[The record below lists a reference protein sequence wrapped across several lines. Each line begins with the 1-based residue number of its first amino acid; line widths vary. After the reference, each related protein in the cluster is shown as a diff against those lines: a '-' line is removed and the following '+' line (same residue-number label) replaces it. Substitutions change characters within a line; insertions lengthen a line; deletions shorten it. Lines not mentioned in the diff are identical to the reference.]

1 MLFRSWKEKIRE
13 FFEPYDNKKNREA
26 QKLIPNL
33 ATNENNNNIYKDG
46 TIMLFPTNLSGS
58 EWCLGEQNLNSIP
71 TFSTNGHNNKIIQ
84 KNEKNITYWN
94 VKSGIITYRSS
105 NEKGR
110 SCRLNIFPST
120 TRQVNDSHT
129 AIKQG
134 FIGNSRDL
142 KNQEITFVGRL
153 HRVIHK
159 HLETSI
165 KIRGGYHHSYA
176 PDQAAC
182 IGMAVSHK
190 STGHTARRAKELTH
204 PIYEYEEL
212 SPKFEFFTQENV
224 WFAMKVTSWNNNNNN
239 DDDDDD
245 DLKGTVTN
253 RCYIDSEPFLP
264 DGRLRNGYRLYSEWI
279 DHGNGKKYKE
289 IVNWAGG
296 VPITVRIDGWDSVDL
311 YALSAREIMPPL

>member
-1 MLFRSWKEKIRE
+1 MLFPSWKEKVRE
-13 FFEPYDNKKNREA
+13 FFEPYDNKNREI
-26 QKLIPNL
+26 QKSIPNL
-33 ATNENNNNIYKDG
+33 AINENNDNIYKDG
-46 TIMLFPTNLSGS
+46 TIMLFSTNLSGS
-58 EWCLGEQNLNSIP
+58 EWCLGERNPNSIP
-71 TFSTNGHNNKIIQ
+71 TFSTSNRNNNKIIK
-84 KNEKNITYWN
+84 KNERNIAYWN
-94 VKSGIITYRSS
+94 VKSGNIIYRSS

-120 TRQVNDSHT
+120 TRQVSDWHT

-153 HRVIHK
+153 HTVLHR

-182 IGMAVSHK
+182 IGMGVSHK

-212 SPKFEFFTQENV
+212 PPRFEFFTQDNV
-224 WFAMKVTSWNNNNNN
+224 WFAMKVTSWNNNNL
-239 DDDDDD
+239 D
-245 DLKGTVTN
+245 GTVTN
-253 RCYIDSEPFLP
+253 RCYVDSEPFLP

-279 DHGNGKKYKE
+279 DHNGT
-289 IVNWAGG
+289 NRWMGFC
-296 VPITVRIDGWDSVDL
+296 
-311 YALSAREIMPPL
+311 

>member
-120 TRQVNDSHT
+120 N
-129 AIKQG
+129 
-134 FIGNSRDL
+134 
-142 KNQEITFVGRL
+142 
-153 HRVIHK
+153 
-159 HLETSI
+159 
-165 KIRGGYHHSYA
+165 
-176 PDQAAC
+176 
-182 IGMAVSHK
+182 
-190 STGHTARRAKELTH
+190 
-204 PIYEYEEL
+204 
-212 SPKFEFFTQENV
+212 
-224 WFAMKVTSWNNNNNN
+224 
-239 DDDDDD
+239 
-245 DLKGTVTN
+245 
-253 RCYIDSEPFLP
+253 
-264 DGRLRNGYRLYSEWI
+264 
-279 DHGNGKKYKE
+279 
-289 IVNWAGG
+289 
-296 VPITVRIDGWDSVDL
+296 
-311 YALSAREIMPPL
+311 